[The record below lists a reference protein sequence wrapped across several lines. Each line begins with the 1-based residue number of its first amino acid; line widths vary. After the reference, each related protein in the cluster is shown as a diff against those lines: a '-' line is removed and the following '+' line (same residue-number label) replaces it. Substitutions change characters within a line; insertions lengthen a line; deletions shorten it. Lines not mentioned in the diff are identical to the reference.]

1 MAAANSIAQE
11 PPIPMSPTR
20 LLVTTSLLIAS
31 TQIAAALPIDCSK
44 AASQNERAICADPF
58 LLQTDA
64 RLDTLYDIASR
75 LVSPAERDSLV
86 DTQRAWV
93 RERDQ
98 CGTDKNCMRAAY
110 AKRASV
116 FESILQRAQARGP
129 F

>member
-1 MAAANSIAQE
+1 M
-11 PPIPMSPTR
+11 PLTR
-20 LLVTTSLLIAS
+20 LLLTTASLIVSA
-31 TQIAAALPIDCSK
+31 QIAAAIPIDCSK
-44 AASQNERAICADPF
+44 ASTSNERAICADPF

-75 LVSPAERDSLV
+75 LVSPAEHDSLV
-86 DTQRAWV
+86 DSQRAWV
-93 RERDQ
+93 KEREQ

-110 AKRASV
+110 ARRASV